1 LPPLEEVHIGPITET
16 ITALCASAAFGLGLA
31 LAYLL
36 YGPHRSRLP
45 AQGFLP
51 RLCLAGM
58 GFDLAYDRLFVRP
71 FQWLTR
77 KSKSD
82 VVDMPVR
89 DLGQVAMFGYR
100 TLRRMQTGHVRWY
113 AMGMAMG
120 TVAILVIAFFAR

>member
-1 LPPLEEVHIGPITET
+1 
-16 ITALCASAAFGLGLA
+16 
-31 LAYLL
+31 
-36 YGPHRSRLP
+36 
-45 AQGFLP
+45 
-51 RLCLAGM
+51 M

-77 KSKSD
+77 KSKND

-89 DLGQVAMFGYR
+89 DIGEVAMFGYR

-113 AMGMAMG
+113 AMGIAMG